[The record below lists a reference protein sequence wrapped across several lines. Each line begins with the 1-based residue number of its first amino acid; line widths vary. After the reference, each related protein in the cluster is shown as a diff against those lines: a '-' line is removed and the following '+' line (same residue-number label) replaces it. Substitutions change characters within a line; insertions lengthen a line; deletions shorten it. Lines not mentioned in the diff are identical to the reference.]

1 MALNDLLSRLESQAA
16 DTLDTPCNSPKV
28 SAKPLQDRACT
39 LDASDTPQNIRA
51 EDGALFNAWLFHF
64 VDRDDLPVTF
74 VPAVDHAGATSH
86 YPAAVAA
93 EPIPIPNR
101 PQRKPSKAEADEI
114 TALAN
119 AVFPD
124 ETDDDWTETLTA
136 ALADP
141 DGALLCYRTIAED
154 RGIATAETED
164 DRRTCSQ
171 CLNLQGRVCAIAKPG
186 RLVSANPGYRPM
198 IVTLQRCAGYLPNT
212 SDHDKRP
219 GRERWPGL

>member
-1 MALNDLLSRLESQAA
+1 MALDDLLSKLESRAA
-16 DTLDTPCNSPKV
+16 DTRDTPSNPPKV

-51 EDGALFNAWLFHF
+51 EDRVLFNAWLFHF

-74 VPAVDHAGATSH
+74 VPSIDHVRAMSY
-86 YPAAVAA
+86 YPEAVAA
-93 EPIPIPNR
+93 EPIPDR

-114 TALAN
+114 TALVN

-124 ETDDDWTETLTA
+124 DTDDDRTEALAA
-136 ALADP
+136 ALADL

-154 RGIATAETED
+154 RGIVIAETED

-171 CLNLQGRVCAIAKPG
+171 CLNLRGRTCAMAKPG
-186 RLVSANPGYRPM
+186 RLVSANPGYRPV
-198 IVTLQRCAGYLPNT
+198 IATLHRCAGYLPNT
-212 SDHDKRP
+212 SDHDQRP